1 MPATSG
7 YVTSAWKHC
16 RKGMVEMKYERNLE
30 IMMAAIQAETGR
42 SEEEL
47 REIRGGIIDG
57 FLRIE
62 RLKAE
67 EERALDRWC
76 YFPVERVQEGFA
88 FWNSGGFN
96 TRGNIGRSAV
106 AAGLEGERLKL
117 VRYKSEYNGKH
128 SLAVVYPGCF
138 LAVSV
143 ANNTLESDNTMVYQI
158 LGFIRQENGYQ
169 AKCKKV
175 FQMEPKRS
183 LLTEGQEERLERII
197 GVANRIAIS
206 PNLRRLGNWV

>member
-1 MPATSG
+1 MVMWNHYRCDRCGRIIYVDTGDIRLCDKCLEALQKGDGGNEVRKESG
-7 YVTSAWKHC
+7 DHD
-16 RKGMVEMKYERNLE
+16 
-30 IMMAAIQAETGR
+30 
-42 SEEEL
+42 
-47 REIRGGIIDG
+47 GGDPG
-57 FLRIE
+57 G
-62 RLKAE
+62 
-67 EERALDRWC
+67 DRWC

-143 ANNTLESDNTMVYQI
+143 ANNTLESDNTMVYQV
-158 LGFIRQENGYQ
+158 LGFIRQENEYQ

-197 GVANRIAIS
+197 GVANRIAVS

>member
-1 MPATSG
+1 
-7 YVTSAWKHC
+7 
-16 RKGMVEMKYERNLE
+16 
-30 IMMAAIQAETGR
+30 MAALQAETGR

-47 REIRGGIIDG
+47 KEIRGGIIDG

-62 RLKAE
+62 RLKVE
-67 EERALDRWC
+67 EERALDRYC

-88 FWNSGGFN
+88 FWNFGGFN
-96 TRGNIGRSAV
+96 TQGNIGRSVV
-106 AAGLEGERLKL
+106 AAGMEGERLKL
-117 VRYKSEYNGKH
+117 VRYKAEYNGKH

-143 ANNTLESDNTMVYQI
+143 ANNTLESDNTKVYQI
-158 LGFIRQENGYQ
+158 LGFIRQEKGYQ
-169 AKCKKV
+169 ARCKKV
-175 FQMEPKRS
+175 FQMEPKSS
-183 LLTEGQEERLERII
+183 LLTKEQEERLERII